1 MKVVL
6 VIGLSNEQIGRIKA
20 VSDQIEVV
28 VPQSRE
34 EQLAEVV
41 DTDVIFGG
49 FNREMFQQAEKL
61 KYVQVTGAG
70 VDGVLF
76 PEFVESDI
84 ILGSA
89 KGHVGTHLAD
99 QTWAL
104 LLGLLR
110 GVGRAVRERTWDNR
124 MSIRGETWELE
135 GRTLG
140 IVGLGGTGVE
150 IARRAIG
157 FKMRVIAVDPEDVE
171 KPDFVDEVWKMDR
184 FYDLLEQS
192 DVVAVGAPL
201 TKESR
206 GMFDLD
212 AFRRMKRHAFLIN
225 VTRGPIVDESSL
237 LQALEEELI
246 GGAGLDVTPEE
257 PLPQDSPL
265 WDMKNVII
273 TPHVAGG
280 SPLRIDRTVG
290 MFCENLKRLMA
301 GKPLMSVIDKRKRY

>member
-1 MKVVL
+1 MKVLL
-6 VIGLSNEQIGRIKA
+6 VIGLSDKQIGRIKA

-28 VPQSRE
+28 VPESRE
-34 EQLAEVV
+34 KQLAEVV
-41 DTDVIFGG
+41 DADVIFGG
-49 FNREMFQQAEKL
+49 FNREMFQRAENL
-61 KYVQVTGAG
+61 KFVQVTSAG
-70 VDGVLF
+70 VDGILF

-84 ILGSA
+84 ILASA
-89 KGHVGTHLAD
+89 KGYVGTHLAD

-110 GVGRAVRERTWDNR
+110 GIGRAVRERTWDNR
-124 MSIRGETWELE
+124 MSIRHEAWELE

-140 IVGLGGTGVE
+140 IVGLGGTGIE
-150 IARRAIG
+150 IARRSIG
-157 FKMRVIAVDPEDVE
+157 FGMRVIAVDPEDVE

-192 DVVAVGAPL
+192 DVVAIGAPL
-201 TKESR
+201 TAETRS
-206 GMFDLD
+206 MFDLE
-212 AFRRMKRHAFLIN
+212 AFRQMKPHVFLIN
-225 VTRGPIVDESSL
+225 VTRGKIVDGPSL
-237 LQALEEELI
+237 LQALEEGLI

-280 SPLRIDRTVG
+280 SPRRMDRAVEL
-290 MFCENLKRLMA
+290 FCENLRRLIA
-301 GKPLMSVIDKRKRY
+301 DEPLISVIDKRKGY

>member
-1 MKVVL
+1 MKVLL
-6 VIGLSNEQIGRIKA
+6 VIGLSNEQLGRIKA
-20 VSDQIEVV
+20 VSDRIEVV
-28 VPQSRE
+28 IPQSSE

-41 DTDVIFGG
+41 DADVIFGG
-49 FNREMFQQAEKL
+49 FNREMFQRAEKL

-89 KGHVGTHLAD
+89 KGYVGTHLAD

-140 IVGLGGTGVE
+140 IVGLGGTGIE
-150 IARRAIG
+150 IARRSIG
-157 FKMRVIAVDPEDVE
+157 FGMRVIAVDPEDIE
-171 KPDFVDEVWKMDR
+171 KPDFVAEVWKMDR

-192 DVVAVGAPL
+192 DVVAIGAPL
-201 TKESR
+201 TKESQ
-206 GMFDLD
+206 GMFDLEG
-212 AFRRMKRHAFLIN
+212 FRHMKRHALLIN
-225 VTRGPIVDESSL
+225 VTRGKIVDGPSL
-237 LQALEEELI
+237 LQALEEGLI

-257 PLPQDSPL
+257 PLPEDSPL

-280 SPLRIDRTVG
+280 SPLRMDRTVDL
-290 MFCENLKRLMA
+290 FCENLKRLIA
-301 GKPLMSVIDKRKRY
+301 GEPLMSVIDKQKGY

>member
-1 MKVVL
+1 MKVLL

-20 VSDQIEVV
+20 VSDGIEVV
-28 VPQSRE
+28 IPESRE

-41 DTDVIFGG
+41 DADVIFGG
-49 FNREMFQQAEKL
+49 FSREMFQRAEKL

-150 IARRAIG
+150 IARRSIG
-157 FKMRVIAVDPEDVE
+157 FGMRVIAVDPEDVE

-201 TKESR
+201 TKESQ
-206 GMFDLD
+206 GMFDLE
-212 AFRRMKRHAFLIN
+212 AFRHMQQHALLIN
-225 VTRGPIVDESSL
+225 VTRGKIVDGPSL
-237 LQALEEELI
+237 LQALEEGLI

-257 PLPQDSPL
+257 PLPEDSPL

-280 SPLRIDRTVG
+280 SPLRMDRTVDL
-290 MFCENLKRLMA
+290 FCENLKRLIV
-301 GKPLMSVIDKRKRY
+301 GEPLMSVIDKRKGY